1 VPVRILGI
9 SAYYHDSA
17 ACLVEDGR
25 IVAAAQEE
33 RFTRKKHDAGFP
45 GQAVAF
51 CLRQAGISV
60 RQLDLVGFYEK
71 PLVKFSRLL
80 ETYIACAPH
89 GLKSYLTAMPLWLA
103 DKLWMSDDLR
113 DHLDGYDGEILF
125 GEHHESHAA
134 SAFYPSPFEQAAVVT
149 IDGVGEWATSS
160 IGIGRGHEIELLR
173 ELRFPHSLGLLYSA
187 FTYFTGFKVNSG
199 EYKVMGLAPYGEPKY
214 VTLIKDRLIE
224 IRDDGSLWMNMEYFT
239 YPSGLT
245 MTGGAFERLLGG
257 PARRPE
263 SRLTQ
268 REMDLAR
275 SIQDVTEEVMLKMT
289 AFAHRESGLRDL
301 CLAGG
306 VALNCVGNGR
316 VLREGPFEEIWIQP
330 AAGDA
335 GGAVGVA
342 LALWHRHLGKPRVS
356 PERAGTWERPSQRA
370 AGAGGAR
377 RSGSPRKYADGMNGA
392 YLGPAFAEEEIG
404 SFLERSGYPA
414 RRHAPGDLADLV
426 ARYVAEEKVVGLL
439 LGRME
444 FGPRALGGRSIIG
457 DARSPKMQS
466 VMNLKIKFR
475 ESFRPF
481 APAVLREH
489 VPEWFEFDG
498 DSPYMLLVADVQ
510 RSHRLPLSP
519 GHKLAWGI
527 DQLNIPRSDVPAITH
542 VDYSARIQTVRRDT
556 NPVYYDIIEA
566 FYRRTGCPVIVNT
579 SFNVRGEP
587 IVCTPEDAYRCFMRT
602 NMDVLVLENFVLE
615 KAEQAPVAADELWRE
630 EFVLD

>member
-1 VPVRILGI
+1 MSERVLGI

-25 IVAAAQEE
+25 IAAAAQAQ

-45 GQAVAF
+45 SRAVDY
-51 CLRQAGISV
+51 CLREAGITP
-60 RQLDLVGFYEK
+60 RELNLVGFYEK
-71 PLVKFSRLL
+71 PLVKFSRLI
-80 ETYIACAPH
+80 ETYVACAPR
-89 GLKSYLTAMPLWLA
+89 GLHSYLMALPLWLSE
-103 DKLWMSDDLR
+103 KLWMADDVR
-113 DHLDGYDGEILF
+113 GRIEGYEGEVLF

-134 SAFYPSPFEQAAVVT
+134 SAFYPSPFENAAIVT

-160 IGIGRGHEIELLR
+160 IGVGRGNDLELLR

-187 FTYFTGFKVNSG
+187 FTYYTGFKVNSG

-214 VTLIKDRLIE
+214 VKTIKDHLLDIG
-224 IRDDGSLWMNMEYFT
+224 DDGSLWMNMEYFT
-239 YPSGLT
+239 YPHGLT
-245 MTGGAFERLLGG
+245 MTGGRFDALFGG
-257 PARRPE
+257 PPRPPE
-263 SRLTQ
+263 SKLTQ

-275 SIQDVTEEVMLKMT
+275 SVQEITEEVMLKMT
-289 AFAHRESGLRDL
+289 AFAHRETGLRDL

-316 VLREGPFEEIWIQP
+316 LLREGPFEEIWIQP

-342 LALWHRHLGKPRVS
+342 LALWHRHLGNARSS
-356 PERAGTWERPSQRA
+356 PEATGAWERRSTVRGRTPRFADAMS
-370 AGAGGAR
+370 GAF
-377 RSGSPRKYADGMNGA
+377 
-392 YLGPAFAEEEIG
+392 LGPRSTDAEIAAFVGRNGYKARQVERGALAEHVAA
-404 SFLERSGYPA
+404 L
-414 RRHAPGDLADLV
+414 LAD
-426 ARYVAEEKVVGLL
+426 EKVVGLVQ
-439 LGRME
+439 GRME

-466 VMNLKIKFR
+466 IMNLKIKFR

-481 APAVLREH
+481 APAVLRED
-489 VPEWFEFDG
+489 VADWFELDG

-510 RSHRLPLSP
+510 RSRRLPLP
-519 GHKLAWGI
+519 PEAAALWGI
-527 DQLNIPRSDVPAITH
+527 DKLNVPRSTVPAVTH
-542 VDYSARIQTVRRDT
+542 VDYSARVQTVRRDT
-556 NPVYYDIIEA
+556 NPLYYDIIEA
-566 FYRRTGCPVIVNT
+566 FRRLTGCPVIVNT

-602 NMDVLVLENFVLE
+602 NMDVLVLESFILE
-615 KAEQAPVAADELWRE
+615 KSDQAPIADDESWKK